1 MPAQQQ
7 VLVVAIIKSM
17 KILVS
22 IFLILFSKQIYAQN
36 SAYIQYEKR
45 SEILLEKV
53 NAKIISDKEKVELR
67 TIAFGFQNY
76 GQQLDETYHDYTNSL
91 KYINQAI
98 NLFIGLN
105 DTLSQANNLKFKGY
119 LLGMLNNFDEA
130 KQEVR
135 NAINLYESTKSLT
148 GVAVSQFDLSRVY
161 EQEKNLDSA
170 IYFSNKSLN
179 FWKSINNVWR
189 IFNVQTMLVHLFTKS
204 KQFENALEIQTQAD
218 LLIDSKGIRSRDLAD
233 YYILLERLYK
243 AIGKVG
249 EADNYKK
256 LYKLKMEELTEQG
269 QSFKSYYGTL

>member
-1 MPAQQQ
+1 
-7 VLVVAIIKSM
+7 M